1 MIFHHAG
8 PLPPTDVTDT
18 SQNSALK
25 PGEKVRLPKI
35 GLALG
40 SGVARG
46 WAHIGIL
53 RALKKMGIEPD
64 IIAGCSIGA
73 IVGGL
78 YLADKLDELEEWA
91 TSLTRL
97 KVVSYLD
104 LRVRSGGL
112 IGGSRISQEIYKR
125 IGPMQI
131 EDLPKRFAAITTD
144 MVTGHE
150 IWLTEGSLAEAIRA
164 SSSLPGVFPPVSING
179 RWLLDGALVDPVPVS
194 VCRALGA
201 EMVIA
206 VNLNGDIIGKTRRAD
221 MDIPAVAG
229 FDMFSLLHEHQSQ
242 AAEFEKKGLFSGLSE
257 RLFSREENAPSLFGV
272 MVASLNIMQD
282 RIARARLAGD
292 PPDVI
297 INPRLGNI
305 GLLEFDRA
313 HEAIAEGEAAIQRAE
328 EELSDAFRVF
338 FRKGNAKG

>member
-1 MIFHHAG
+1 MIFM
-8 PLPPTDVTDT
+8 PSSPPVVPDPPET
-18 SQNSALK
+18 
-25 PGEKVRLPKI
+25 KVRLPKI

-46 WAHIGIL
+46 WAHIGVL
-53 RALKKMGIEPD
+53 RALKKLGIEPD

-73 IVGGL
+73 VVGGL
-78 YLADKLDELEEWA
+78 YLAGKLDELEGWA
-91 TSLTRL
+91 SDLTRL

-112 IGGSRISQEIYKR
+112 IGGSRLSQEIYKH
-125 IGPMQI
+125 IGPIRI
-131 EDLPKRFAAITTD
+131 EELPHQFAAITTD

-150 IWLTEGSLAEAIRA
+150 IWLTEGSLAEAMRA
-164 SSSLPGVFPPVSING
+164 SFSLPGIFPPVNINN

-206 VNLNGDIIGKTRRAD
+206 INLNGDLLGKSRRHD
-221 MDIPAVAG
+221 SDIPAVAG
-229 FDMFSLLHEHQSQ
+229 FDLFNLLDEHRGDM
-242 AAEFEKKGLFSGLSE
+242 ADAEKKGLLSNLSQ
-257 RLFSREENAPSLFGV
+257 RLFSRESTGPSLFGV
-272 MVASLNIMQD
+272 MVSSLNIMQD

-292 PPDVI
+292 PADVHI
-297 INPRLGNI
+297 APRLGNM

-313 HEAIAEGEAAIQRAE
+313 KEAIAEGEAAIMRAE
-328 EELSDAFRVF
+328 SELTDAFRVF